1 MVLHE
6 YGLGLVRHGGQ
17 VTAWAC
23 APVKDP
29 LMFSSD
35 SGHNLN
41 TDEETSSALM
51 LFSEGKSLVE

>member
-1 MVLHE
+1 MFLHE

-17 VTAWAC
+17 VMALAC

-29 LMFSSD
+29 LMFSGD
-35 SGHNLN
+35 SGHNVN
-41 TDEETSSALM
+41 TDGERPSALM

>member
-1 MVLHE
+1 MALA
-6 YGLGLVRHGGQ
+6 Y
-17 VTAWAC
+17 

-41 TDEETSSALM
+41 TDEEKSSALM